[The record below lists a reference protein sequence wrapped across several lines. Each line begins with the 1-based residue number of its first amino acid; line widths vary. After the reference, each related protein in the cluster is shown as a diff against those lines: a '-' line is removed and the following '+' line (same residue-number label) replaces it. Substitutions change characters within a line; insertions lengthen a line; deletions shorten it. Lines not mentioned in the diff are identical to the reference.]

1 VESIEK
7 TNEVI
12 KTLLLEGRI
21 DRNLW
26 TEDLVLTPGELGLTL
41 HDGAY
46 IWPDRPDLL
55 NDAEIARSTDL
66 TKLKVFHAVD
76 STSTVLLARANQRS
90 VDRWLYTAECQV
102 RGRGRR
108 GRVWSSPFARN
119 LALSYGHASKY
130 TMAELGG
137 LSLLTGLAVA
147 EAIHRMGAP
156 DVKVKWPNDLV
167 VNERKLCGILI
178 DLTQT
183 AGKTNVVVGIG
194 INVDLTRADKGKIDR
209 SVIDLRELG
218 LKQSRTEIL
227 IQIVGSLQ
235 TMLRRFE
242 DEGFQSFIETFN
254 HHHAYQDQSC
264 TVHMGDRI
272 IEGVVR
278 GVAIDG
284 ALVMETDRG
293 YEHFRGGEVS
303 LRKY

>member
-1 VESIEK
+1 
-7 TNEVI
+7 
-12 KTLLLEGRI
+12 
-21 DRNLW
+21 
-26 TEDLVLTPGELGLTL
+26 
-41 HDGAY
+41 
-46 IWPDRPDLL
+46 
-55 NDAEIARSTDL
+55 
-66 TKLKVFHAVD
+66 
-76 STSTVLLARANQRS
+76 
-90 VDRWLYTAECQV
+90 
-102 RGRGRR
+102 
-108 GRVWSSPFARN
+108 
-119 LALSYGHASKY
+119 
-130 TMAELGG
+130 
-137 LSLLTGLAVA
+137 VA